1 MKKIYERPV
10 ITGLELSERE
20 DFLAASLEKGIYDPR
35 NAMGKEGSLEE
46 EKVETGIPSKFTSLW
61 GDEEEEED

>member
-20 DFLAASLEKGIYDPR
+20 DFLAASLEKGIYVPG

-46 EKVETGIPSKFTSLW
+46 EEETGIPTAFTSLW
-61 GDEEEEED
+61 GDEEEKED